1 MSETP
6 LESAPEDVAE
16 QSTEVLPDDPDLPDL
31 APPGETSLEVDPA
44 DAQEQATPVP
54 IDEDDWP

>member
-16 QSTEVLPDDPDLPDL
+16 QSAEVVPDDSDLPEGPD
-31 APPGETSLEVDPA
+31 GTGLEVDPA

>member
-16 QSTEVLPDDPDLPDL
+16 QSVEVFPDDSDLPAFP
-31 APPGETSLEVDPA
+31 APDGTSLEVDPA